1 MISKKMWKSLC
12 VGSILGS
19 EGGMVQIQEV
29 LKDGIRIGKRTD
41 DMTIDRCRWDAIRCD
56 GVVRL
61 GCRWWEYAKGKK
73 AMAGEE
79 CLLACLDQMASSL
92 HRSSLDVVAPR
103 VRSVIR
109 QFEIRPKHR
118 LRIQPR
124 ILDDAMHM
132 QEQPRIPS
140 REIPKE
146 TFWHRSKMALHV
158 VG

>member
-1 MISKKMWKSLC
+1 MQCDAMVLC
-12 VGSILGS
+12 V
-19 EGGMVQIQEV
+19 
-29 LKDGIRIGKRTD
+29 
-41 DMTIDRCRWDAIRCD
+41 WDAGDENMR
-56 GVVRL
+56 
-61 GCRWWEYAKGKK
+61 KKKK

-79 CLLACLDQMASSL
+79 CLLLDQMALSL
-92 HRSSLDVVAPR
+92 HRSSLDVVAPQ

-118 LRIQPR
+118 LGIQPR

-140 REIPKE
+140 REIPQE
-146 TFWHRSKMALHV
+146 TFRHRSKMALHV